1 MYAEIEQRILD
12 RLRARI
18 AEQDGQPVTIEPL
31 RELERVPQL
40 RQRAPAVWVIYDGLT
55 VGDTIANV
63 PHVQQVRLEWFVVVA
78 AKSARGAGDVEAAR
92 DTASALAERVMKAL
106 LGFHAG
112 GGQYLRLGEAPGP
125 EYDAGY
131 CHVPL
136 SFTCAATFK
145 GEP

>member
-18 AEQDGQPVTIEPL
+18 DEQDGQTVTIEPL

-40 RQRAPAVWVIYDGLT
+40 RHRAPAVWVIYDGLT

-78 AKSARGAGDVEAAR
+78 AKSAKGAGDVEAAR
-92 DTASALAERVMKAL
+92 DMASALAERVMKAL

-112 GGQYLRLGEAPGP
+112 GGQYLRLGDAPGP

-136 SFTCAATFK
+136 AFTCAATFK